1 MEFLNLKLRGW
12 LRNQNISLPTM
23 SQNTFINV
31 IGFHF
36 SLPSWLVSDTWSKTL
51 TVLFTSC
58 LYSATWMAT
67 LEVMQKEA
75 NFTMIYSR
83 GSDPAPS
90 ITQLSI
96 FLPINTEDPILS
108 RQLPESSLTGLLDR
122 VHKRTFPCSENPGP
136 SWCCVGVSELLVN
149 GSLALTAQTSG
160 GLFLPFFQ

>member
-1 MEFLNLKLRGW
+1 MAEK
-12 LRNQNISLPTM
+12 PE
-23 SQNTFINV
+23 
-31 IGFHF
+31 HF
-36 SLPSWLVSDTWSKTL
+36 SCNNEPEHFHRDWFSFFSSILVSLWYLVKDSHF
-51 TVLFTSC
+51 LFTSW
-58 LYSATWMAT
+58 LYSASWMAT

-96 FLPINTEDPILS
+96 FLPINTENPILS

>member
-1 MEFLNLKLRGW
+1 
-12 LRNQNISLPTM
+12 
-23 SQNTFINV
+23 
-31 IGFHF
+31 
-36 SLPSWLVSDTWSKTL
+36 
-51 TVLFTSC
+51 
-58 LYSATWMAT
+58 MAT

-96 FLPINTEDPILS
+96 FLPINTENPILS

-160 GLFLPFFQ
+160 GLFLPFFHSLLLPSFLSLFFLLPSFHLYEYYIYCVI